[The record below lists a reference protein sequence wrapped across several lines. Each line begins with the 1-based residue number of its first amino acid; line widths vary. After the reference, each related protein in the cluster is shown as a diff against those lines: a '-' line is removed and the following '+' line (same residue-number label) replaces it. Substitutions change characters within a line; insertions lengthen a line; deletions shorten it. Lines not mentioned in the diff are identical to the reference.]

1 MEWSQEYY
9 PYSTIIKINLKP
21 QEQIFINPHSFL
33 SSKGNIAIET
43 QDLTKMIQN
52 IIQSIKNKDI
62 KNLFNLGNTSDLFLT
77 KLTAIEESEVYLT
90 HIIPGDIKHLEIKP
104 NEEYVVFSD
113 YYLGHYGNL
122 SITPE
127 IEYLKDTIMLK
138 ALGITQSSIKSFL
151 SNFSLKSIFSIRSI
165 IKNIL
170 NIRNLP
176 FILLEYVL
184 SEKNKIQNLKHLV
197 CLKISGEGGVFI
209 SGFGA
214 IKEFEIENESDI
226 NYFHIIAFQKGINY
240 KIQNITNLAFS
251 EHNITLRI
259 KGPTKIIIQT
269 RNWNALTPIINE
281 NIVNPSSTQTNQTN
295 KSTNKSIDSIKVTK

>member
-62 KNLFNLGNTSDLFLT
+62 RNLFNLGNTSELFLT
-77 KLTAIEESEVYLT
+77 KLTAMEESEVYLT

-122 SITPE
+122 NITPE

-151 SNFSLKSIFSIRSI
+151 SNFSFKSILSIRSI
-165 IKNIL
+165 ITNIL
-170 NIRNLP
+170 NIR
-176 FILLEYVL
+176 
-184 SEKNKIQNLKHLV
+184 
-197 CLKISGEGGVFI
+197 
-209 SGFGA
+209 
-214 IKEFEIENESDI
+214 
-226 NYFHIIAFQKGINY
+226 
-240 KIQNITNLAFS
+240 
-251 EHNITLRI
+251 
-259 KGPTKIIIQT
+259 
-269 RNWNALTPIINE
+269 
-281 NIVNPSSTQTNQTN
+281 
-295 KSTNKSIDSIKVTK
+295 